1 MRQSI
6 RLGTF
11 FGIAV
16 GVNWSV
22 ILILALFAW
31 NLADYVLPPQGGS
44 PDAADWVA
52 GVIGAVVLLASLLA
66 HEVSHSLVARR
77 NGIGVRSITLFLFG
91 GVAQLEGEAHSPGAD
106 FRIAA
111 VGPATSLVLA
121 GFFAAVQAALVGA
134 GGHGVL
140 VDTISWLW
148 EINVALA
155 IFNLIPAA
163 PLDGGRILRAG
174 LWRHWGNRAR
184 ASIAAA
190 RTGRGFAV
198 LLIAIGLFA
207 FVEVGIF
214 GLWSALIGLFLYSA
228 ARAEERYAVVQGA
241 LASLNVGQVMTPHP
255 PTVPQSATVEDLVN
269 RHLGQYQGHAV
280 AVIDDNGWLAGV
292 VTAEAVHGVAP
303 ERRSATTLAQIA
315 IPLNGV
321 LMAHPDES
329 MDMLL
334 ERMTSNGGRPALVL
348 DADNRLAGV
357 VTAADLQR
365 AGVWLRSR

>member
-22 ILILALFAW
+22 LLILALFAW
-31 NLADYVLPPQGGS
+31 NLADYVLPPQGGT
-44 PDAADWVA
+44 PDTIDWIA

-77 NGIGVRSITLFLFG
+77 NGVGVRSITLFLFG
-91 GVAQLEGEAHSPGAD
+91 GVAQLEGEAHTPGAD

-111 VGPATSLVLA
+111 VGPATSLMLA
-121 GFFAAVQAALVGA
+121 GFFAAIQAVVVEIGA
-134 GGHGVL
+134 HGVL
-140 VDTISWLW
+140 VDTLSWLW

-174 LWRHWGNRAR
+174 LWRRWGSHSR

-198 LLIAIGLFA
+198 LLIAVGVFA
-207 FVEVGIF
+207 FVEVGIT
-214 GLWSALIGLFLYSA
+214 GLWSALIGLFLYSS
-228 ARAEERYAVVQGA
+228 ARAEERYAVLHGA
-241 LASLNVGQVMTPHP
+241 LSDLKVGQVMTPHP
-255 PTVPQSATVEDLVN
+255 PTVPQGITVDELVN
-269 RHLGQYQGHAV
+269 RHLGQYQGHAI
-280 AVIDDNGWLAGV
+280 AVTDDNGWLAGV
-292 VTAEAVHGVAP
+292 VTAQAVHAVPP
-303 ERRSATTLAQIA
+303 ERRSTTTLAQIA
-315 IPLNGV
+315 IPLSGV
-321 LMAHPDES
+321 LMARPDEP

-334 ERMTSNGGRPALVL
+334 GRMTSGGGRPALVL

-365 AGVWLRSR
+365 AGVWSRHR

>member
-22 ILILALFAW
+22 FLILALFAW
-31 NLADYVLPPQGGS
+31 NLADYVLPPQGGT
-44 PDAADWVA
+44 PDTVDWIA

-77 NGIGVRSITLFLFG
+77 NGVGVRSITLFLFG
-91 GVAQLEGEAHSPGAD
+91 GVAQLEGEARTPGAD

-111 VGPATSLVLA
+111 VGPATSLMLA
-121 GFFAAVQAALVGA
+121 AFFAAVEV
-134 GGHGVL
+134 VL
-140 VDTISWLW
+140 VDTLSWLW

-174 LWRHWGNRAR
+174 LWRRWGSHSR

-198 LLIAIGLFA
+198 LLIAVGVFA
-207 FVEVGIF
+207 FVEVGIT
-214 GLWSALIGLFLYSA
+214 GLWSALIGLFLYSS
-228 ARAEERYAVVQGA
+228 ARAEERYAVLHGA
-241 LASLNVGQVMTPHP
+241 LSDLKVGQVMTPHP
-255 PTVPQSATVEDLVN
+255 PTVPQGITVDELVN
-269 RHLGQYQGHAV
+269 RHLGQYQGHAI
-280 AVIDDNGWLAGV
+280 AVTDDNGWLAGV
-292 VTAEAVHGVAP
+292 VTAQAVHAVPP
-303 ERRSATTLAQIA
+303 ERRSTTTLAQIA
-315 IPLNGV
+315 IPLSGV
-321 LMAHPDES
+321 LTASPDES

-334 ERMTSNGGRPALVL
+334 GRMTSSGGRPALVL

-365 AGVWLRSR
+365 AGVWSRHR